1 MGAVTTGLWGAWTL
15 EGEDARTIAVAFV
28 VLGALGGSIV
38 GALCGTLSAVVHQAA
53 QRLGTGGAWWVTAA
67 TALTTAAVTFGGFS
81 LWPVFF
87 GGTVPVAQRAA
98 CVLVCASVAAW
109 QVRGLQTASSG
120 PVPRAG

>member
-1 MGAVTTGLWGAWTL
+1 MGHRSDG
-15 EGEDARTIAVAFV
+15 
-28 VLGALGGSIV
+28 
-38 GALCGTLSAVVHQAA
+38 
-53 QRLGTGGAWWVTAA
+53 
-67 TALTTAAVTFGGFS
+67 LTTAAVTFGGFT